1 MSDIFISYKRE
12 EQATARK
19 LANALE
25 SESWTVWWDPKLRAG
40 EHFDDV
46 IEKALDEAKCV
57 IVMWSELSVQSRYV
71 RDEAT
76 HALERGKLV
85 PLAIE
90 TVELPFR
97 FKGVQMLSL
106 LGWDGSKDLREFRRL
121 VEDIAAIVGPPVT
134 EAKRKDENKGRNRVQ
149 QKTPTQRRRKK
160 KRPEQWPEQEAKP
173 MGDEVMDRLLKFRKE
188 ALSQPDTASRDKL
201 KDDSQGP
208 RNHVFLN
215 YASLDNEQLR
225 SNRPGCWVE
234 EFARV
239 LTSHLSVRLG
249 TRVRQ
254 VVGWVENSTGF
265 TTARLR
271 RKIVPW

>member
-1 MSDIFISYKRE
+1 
-12 EQATARK
+12 
-19 LANALE
+19 
-25 SESWTVWWDPKLRAG
+25 
-40 EHFDDV
+40 
-46 IEKALDEAKCV
+46 
-57 IVMWSELSVQSRYV
+57 
-71 RDEAT
+71 
-76 HALERGKLV
+76 
-85 PLAIE
+85 
-90 TVELPFR
+90 
-97 FKGVQMLSL
+97 
-106 LGWDGSKDLREFRRL
+106 
-121 VEDIAAIVGPPVT
+121 
-134 EAKRKDENKGRNRVQ
+134 
-149 QKTPTQRRRKK
+149 
-160 KRPEQWPEQEAKP
+160 

-265 TTARLR
+265 TTAR
-271 RKIVPW
+271 